1 MGENTPHH
9 VTLEVNSLSGID
21 HWGSWRSHSL
31 KNSFIFSVF
40 HHKIQFTPK
49 QLDICCNMRLALQSQ
64 VYISVNNK
72 ILWKWQMKESWLQQ
86 HWSLVLEITLF
97 FFAPLR
103 SLFSLLL
110 SSQVS
115 IGFGDAKGNFDFYL
129 LGWPW
134 MIDFDQKPYY
144 FQSCVMYQPRFS
156 WWKYQIIWCCLGPL
170 GNVNEF
176 IQAVYKHCKKY
187 TKSQFCKHN

>member
-49 QLDICCNMRLALQSQ
+49 QLGICCNMRLALQSQ

-115 IGFGDAKGNFDFYL
+115 IGFGDAKGNFDFYR

-134 MIDFDQKPYY
+134 MIDFDQEPSVFRVALLNSALLSFQRSASLLKKASSLLLQRKL
-144 FQSCVMYQPRFS
+144 FQSSHISTLPIV
-156 WWKYQIIWCCLGPL
+156 
-170 GNVNEF
+170 
-176 IQAVYKHCKKY
+176 
-187 TKSQFCKHN
+187 